1 MNKTINNEISLFSDL
16 NISPVMLKAIAELGY
31 ESPTPIQAQA
41 IPILLEGKDILGQAQ
56 TGTGKTAAFGIPLI
70 EHIDTHIRDVQAIV
84 LCPTRELAIQ
94 VTEDFAHLSKYKKDI
109 RMLSIYGGQ
118 SIERQF
124 RSLKSGVNI
133 VIGTPGR
140 VQDHID
146 RGTLKL
152 DKVRIVVLDE
162 ADEMLNM
169 GFRDAIEKILTE
181 VPKERQ
187 TILFS
192 ATMPP
197 PILKLTK
204 KFQQNPVEVKIH
216 HKEITVPGI
225 EQFYFEIRDR
235 EKLDLL
241 SILLDINQFK
251 LSLIFCNTKRA
262 VDSLVEHLNARGFAA
277 DALHGDLRQSQRDH
291 VMKKFRNGKLDIL
304 IATDVAARGLDVD
317 DIDAVFNYDFPQ
329 DEEYYVHRIGRT
341 GRAGKKGISFSFV
354 TAKEIF
360 RLKDIKR
367 YTNAKIIRM
376 DVPTANDVEAARMT
390 KINDKIKSVLKS
402 GELSGY
408 VRKVESMLNEDYTLT
423 ELSAAL
429 LKIATES
436 DRPVPEITPKSESS
450 DSGRKRFENKR
461 FDDKKKFGDRSFDRK
476 DRRRDGDRDDRR
488 GPRKSSDRNDRNDRS
503 DRKDKDRSNIVISS
517 RDIESREKGRGGDS
531 RDRDRDKSRSSS
543 GSGSRDR
550 FRSDKKSFRSKSGRR

>member
-1 MNKTINNEISLFSDL
+1 MNKTINKDEISLFSDL

-31 ESPTPIQAQA
+31 ETPTPIQAQA

-70 EHIDTHIRDVQAIV
+70 EHIDTHTRDVQAIV

-118 SIERQF
+118 SIERQIKA
-124 RSLKSGVNI
+124 LKSGVNI

-152 DKVRIVVLDE
+152 NNIKIVVLDE

-169 GFRDAIEKILTE
+169 GFREAIEEILTE

-187 TILFS
+187 TVLFS

-216 HKEITVPGI
+216 HKEVTVPGI

-341 GRAGKKGISFSFV
+341 GRAGRKGVAFSFV

-376 DVPTANDVEAARMT
+376 DIPTANDVEAARMT

-436 DRPVPEITPKSESS
+436 DRPVPEITPKSDSS

-461 FDDKKKFGDRSFDRK
+461 FDDKKKFGDRSFDRR
-476 DRRRDGDRDDRR
+476 DRRKDGDRDDRR
-488 GPRKSSDRNDRNDRS
+488 DRRKGNDRNDRNDR
-503 DRKDKDRSNIVISS
+503 RDKDRSNIVISS
-517 RDIESREKGRGGDS
+517 RDIESREKGRGGD
-531 RDRDRDKSRSSS
+531 RDRDRDRGRDKSRN
-543 GSGSRDR
+543 GSGNRDR
-550 FRSDKKSFRSKSGRR
+550 FRGDKKSFKKSGRR

>member
-1 MNKTINNEISLFSDL
+1 MNKSNSSKNEISLFSDL
-16 NISPVMLKAIAELGY
+16 NISPIILKAITELGY
-31 ESPTPIQAQA
+31 ETPTPIQAQA

-70 EHIDTHIRDVQAIV
+70 ETIDTHARSVQAII

-94 VTEDFAHLSKYKKDI
+94 VTEDLAHLSKYKKDI
-109 RMLSIYGGQ
+109 RLLSIYGGQ
-118 SIERQF
+118 SIERQIKA
-124 RSLKSGVNI
+124 LKSGVNI
-133 VIGTPGR
+133 VVGTPGR

-152 DKVRIVVLDE
+152 DGVRIVVLDE

-169 GFRDAIEKILTE
+169 GFREAIEEILTE

-187 TILFS
+187 TVLFS

-204 KFQQNPVEVKIH
+204 KFQNNPVEVKIH

-225 EQFYFEIRDR
+225 EQFYFEIRER

-241 SILLDINQFK
+241 AILLDINQFK

-262 VDSLVEHLNARGFAA
+262 VDNLVEHLNARGFLA
-277 DALHGDLRQSQRDH
+277 DALHGDLRQQQRDQ
-291 VMKKFRNGKLDIL
+291 VMKKFRSGNLDIL
-304 IATDVAARGLDVD
+304 VATDVAARGLDVD

-341 GRAGKKGISFSFV
+341 GRAGRTGIAFSFV

-367 YTNAKIIRM
+367 YTNAKMVRM
-376 DVPTANDVEAARMT
+376 TVPTATDVEEARMNKT
-390 KINDKIKSVLKS
+390 IEKLNTIINSD
-402 GELSGY
+402 ELSGY
-408 VRKVESMLNEDYTLT
+408 VRKIEGMLTEDITLT
-423 ELSAAL
+423 ELAAAL
-429 LKIATES
+429 LRLATE
-436 DRPVPEITPKSESS
+436 DERPVPEFSKEPESPFADKKRS
-450 DSGRKRFENKR
+450 DKKRFEN
-461 FDDKKKFGDRSFDRK
+461 
-476 DRRRDGDRDDRR
+476 R
-488 GPRKSSDRNDRNDRS
+488 GFDRNDKKRVGRDDDRNKDRNRNRDGNK
-503 DRKDKDRSNIVISS
+503 DRDRNRNRDRDKGRSNIVISS
-517 RDIESREKGRGGDS
+517 RDIDNREKGRDRGDKDWDRNRN
-531 RDRDRDKSRSSS
+531 RDGNRDRDKKR
-543 GSGSRDR
+543 G
-550 FRSDKKSFRSKSGRR
+550 DKKSFKKNKFSRNR